1 VGKIKTS
8 IEADVSLTLVKSKQR
23 YIATTKPLLR
33 HVETALV
40 LVRLKSETENVDS
53 YKNTGLFVYGKEG
66 SDIYKI
72 TL

>member
-1 VGKIKTS
+1 MGKIVASK
-8 IEADVSLTLVKSKQR
+8 EASVSLTLVKSKQK
-23 YIATTKPLLR
+23 YSATKPVLR

-40 LVRLKSETENVDS
+40 LVRLKSEAETADS
-53 YKNTGLFVYGKEG
+53 NKNTGLFVYGKEG